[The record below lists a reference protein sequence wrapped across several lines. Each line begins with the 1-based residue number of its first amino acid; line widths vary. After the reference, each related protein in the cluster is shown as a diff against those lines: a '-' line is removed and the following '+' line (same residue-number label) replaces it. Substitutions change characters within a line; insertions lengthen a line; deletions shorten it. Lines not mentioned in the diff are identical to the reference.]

1 MCSNIWYDGK
11 DVKNMKKMRKIMLQR
26 AEKPIKISKNKKRRL
41 KIEFLMQQEQHEFF
55 RGSFKPIV
63 PLYETNIIVQQDRK
77 QLEL

>member
-55 RGSFKPIV
+55 RGSFKTIV